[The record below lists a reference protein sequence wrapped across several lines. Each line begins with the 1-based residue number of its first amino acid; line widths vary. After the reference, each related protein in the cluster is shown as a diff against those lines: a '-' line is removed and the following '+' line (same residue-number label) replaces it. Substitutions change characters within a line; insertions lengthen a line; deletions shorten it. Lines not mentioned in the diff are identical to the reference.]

1 MDWFSIPHLLVLALV
16 VFIFFGRGRVSDL
29 MGDVAKGIK
38 NFREGL
44 KEDTN
49 DEPRPSQPPP
59 RVLVSEHREPERTEA
74 MAKEPKEQVGH

>member
-1 MDWFSIPHLLVLALV
+1 
-16 VFIFFGRGRVSDL
+16 

-44 KEDTN
+44 KEDSHE
-49 DEPRPSQPPP
+49 EPRPTQPPP
-59 RVLVSEHREPERTEA
+59 RVLVSELREPERTEA

>member
-49 DEPRPSQPPP
+49 DEPRPTQPPP
-59 RVLVSEHREPERTEA
+59 RVLVSEHREPEHAEA
-74 MAKEPKEQVGH
+74 MTAESKEKVGR